1 MVYDIHNPLA
11 VSLPH
16 VFTNPNDFPTEA
28 MANRFQAWRS
38 IVKDLV
44 NYLKEYASVQEEILR
59 QQVRLQHAVGI
70 SAKTPNVTQS
80 TSTSTHNSSNN
91 NNDSTTRDDL
101 IAINKFFLPIGNGSI
116 QDLPTILT
124 KYHQQNVSNGSKTL
138 KDINHIIIPKL
149 EELRKDLLVKIKE
162 IKNLQNDFKTSLGK
176 EIQESRTLLSQYNQ
190 AIELSNKLDHGSSS
204 SSSSLPHHLIE
215 NNRDVASGNTANTS
229 GEHGGRTDPYL
240 IKIKLERQLKKQ
252 LAEESYLY
260 EAYSNLQ
267 NSGGK
272 LESIIV
278 LEIQS
283 YLQMF
288 LNLVG
293 TENSSFSTILFPN
306 LSNGFLSKEAS
317 FEWDAFISR
326 NLPSTVSS
334 TVSAVGNSSSTIKN
348 GTFIDLS
355 MGQRKFSD
363 LNISHFDS
371 NLNVSVREGYLERR
385 SKYLKSYSSGW
396 YVLTCN
402 YIHEF
407 KTPDRKKDQQPVMSL
422 PLNTCTVSDHS
433 KDDGKAGGAYKFIL
447 SSKSTNGLIHRS
459 HNLVFRAD
467 TYKNM
472 IGWYN
477 DIKTLTSLPTPSS
490 RARFIAKR
498 GKSANDKDSVNKLT
512 TVTSGSKIA
521 SSSSSIYSGKS
532 INTAG
537 SPARDSNAS
546 VKQRPLSQATSIL
559 NANRL
564 SSTFSQKNSQSP
576 RLANM
581 INSDGTIITPVE
593 TFENGQQ
600 IYPQLT
606 PQQPIAF
613 NPQSQQ
619 QPFLTPSGYQYYIPQ
634 PGQQPQQFYDPIQQQ
649 YYTLTPT
656 VASQPPANHPQPQFF
671 PSSPTSS
678 NPPQFNQQQQ
688 QGQGQG
694 SSHQKQPSQSQQQP
708 GTPNYAINTAKY
720 FPTYVQQPQ
729 IYGDALPYPTS
740 HAPVEAYGSVTQ
752 SRTQSLQSGGVQPV
766 ANDESKINQSIN
778 GDDISTL
785 QSGPVGGVT
794 PVLAVNNETGLET
807 TNTNGPE
814 GEGENG
820 DLTASGGE
828 TTIEGDETKVEHEDK

>member
-16 VFTNPNDFPTEA
+16 MFTNPNDYPTEA

-70 SAKTPNVTQS
+70 SAKTPTAISQTNS
-80 TSTSTHNSSNN
+80 NSNSHHNTSSSASIL
-91 NNDSTTRDDL
+91 NDSTTRDDL

-124 KYHQQNVSNGSKTL
+124 KYHQLNVTNATKTL
-138 KDINHIIIPKL
+138 KDITHIIIPKL

-176 EIQESRTLLSQYNQ
+176 EIQESRSLLNQYNQ
-190 AIELSNKLDHGSSS
+190 AIELSNKLDH
-204 SSSSLPHHLIE
+204 SSSSLTSHHHT
-215 NNRDVASGNTANTS
+215 NDGRDGSIDHSN
-229 GEHGGRTDPYL
+229 GGRYDPYL
-240 IKIKLERQLKKQ
+240 IKLKLERQLKKQ
-252 LAEESYLY
+252 LGEESYLY

-278 LEIQS
+278 LEIQN

-293 TENSSFSTILFPN
+293 TENSSFSTVLFPN
-306 LSNGFLSKEAS
+306 LSNGFLSKEAT
-317 FEWDAFISR
+317 FEWEAFISR
-326 NLPSTVSS
+326 NLPSTSS
-334 TVSAVGNSSSTIKN
+334 SAVSAVGNSSSSIKN

-355 MGQRKFSD
+355 IPQRKFSD
-363 LNISHFDS
+363 LHIGHFDS
-371 NLNVSVREGYLERR
+371 ALNISVREGYLERR

-422 PLNTCTVSDHS
+422 ALDSCSVSDHS
-433 KDDGKAGGAYKFIL
+433 KDDGKNGGAYKFIL
-447 SSKSTNGLIHRS
+447 SSKQPNGLIHRS

-467 TYKNM
+467 TYQTM

-477 DIKTLTSLPTPSS
+477 DIKNLTSLPTPSA

-498 GKSANDKDSVNKLT
+498 NKLIGTDENKPNTSNRTSTDKLIAT
-512 TVTSGSKIA
+512 TSAGSKILSSA
-521 SSSSSIYSGKS
+521 SSVYSGNS
-532 INTAG
+532 INTGASPIKG
-537 SPARDSNAS
+537 SGS
-546 VKQRPLSQATSIL
+546 VTSTRQRPLSQATSIL

-576 RLANM
+576 RLTNM
-581 INSDGTIITPVE
+581 INSDGTIITPQPQPQPSNTQYFPPASAIPV
-593 TFENGQQ
+593 GQ
-600 IYPQLT
+600 
-606 PQQPIAF
+606 
-613 NPQSQQ
+613 QQ

-634 PGQQPQQFYDPIQQQ
+634 PGQQLQQFYDPIQQQ
-649 YYTLTPT
+649 YFTLTPT
-656 VASQPPANHPQPQFF
+656 VPAQASTNHPQPQFF

-678 NPPQFNQQQQ
+678 NPPQFPQQQQSQQQSQQSQQAQQSQQ
-688 QGQGQG
+688 QGQGQ
-694 SSHQKQPSQSQQQP
+694 PL
-708 GTPNYAINTAKY
+708 GTPTYSINTAKY
-720 FPTYVQQPQ
+720 FPVYAPQPQ
-729 IYGDALPYPTS
+729 PGQGFGEALPYPAGL
-740 HAPVEAYGSVTQ
+740 HPVETYGSVTQ
-752 SRTQSLQSGGVQPV
+752 SRTQSLQSGGGQPQQI
-766 ANDESKINQSIN
+766 NESKVNN
-778 GDDISTL
+778 GGVNDDISTL
-785 QSGPVGGVT
+785 QSG
-794 PVLAVNNETGLET
+794 LANATISQDIENNGDSNGNGEAHQVSNET
-807 TNTNGPE
+807 NGE
-814 GEGENG
+814 KQ
-820 DLTASGGE
+820 D
-828 TTIEGDETKVEHEDK
+828 